1 MKHCELELHIKR
13 QHQTEKDYECELC
26 DKRFVLK
33 WRMLKHQESHRDP
46 RQKKCHYFNNRKT
59 CPFDELGCMFAHETS
74 EMCKFDNICCNK
86 LCPFQHTINQ
96 QENQNSD
103 DNEEKDIAGEKEL
116 NLTDE
121 YDDDEMEMEP
131 KYFQTSTPKKREIEC
146 EGGIELGFSSCST
159 SGSFG
164 GANSRFS

>member
-1 MKHCELELHIKR
+1 
-13 QHQTEKDYECELC
+13 
-26 DKRFVLK
+26 
-33 WRMLKHQESHRDP
+33 
-46 RQKKCHYFNNRKT
+46 
-59 CPFDELGCMFAHETS
+59 MFAHETS

-146 EGGIELGFSSCST
+146 EDCSNKSECMYCQACERGT
-159 SGSFG
+159 WWCVHCT
-164 GANSRFS
+164 AHTYTWWY